1 MSVGAAEPQRGS
13 APRPLGL
20 LWDAPPNVPRARCA
34 GGVHPPKAPGEDVE
48 LLHWYQ
54 CTRIAIRVVAH
65 TCDRCR
71 DVSYEYGLIGG
82 AYRIRRTTRERG
94 RVVVHETPAVRR
106 SVAAEWWQM
115 LMSGQAI

>member
-1 MSVGAAEPQRGS
+1 MSVDAAESQRGS
-13 APRPLGL
+13 PPRPPGL
-20 LWDAPPNVPRARCA
+20 LWDAPPNVPRTRCA
-34 GGVHPPKAPGEDVE
+34 GGAHPPKVPDMDAER
-48 LLHWYQ
+48 LHWYRSL
-54 CTRIAIRVVAH
+54 RIVIRVEAH

-115 LMSGQAI
+115 IMSGQAI